1 MNKYHA
7 NPAPRKKPGLIAR
20 EQQVAHLEREVTQFR
35 SEAGEMGPIT
45 GNVSLKQQLR
55 SARSGLK
62 RQRKLAGY

>member
-7 NPAPRKKPGLIAR
+7 MDPKPKKPGLVAR
-20 EQQVAHLEREVTQFR
+20 EQQVAGLEREVLQFR
-35 SEAGEMGPIT
+35 AEAGEMGPIT

-62 RQRKLAGY
+62 RQRKIAGY